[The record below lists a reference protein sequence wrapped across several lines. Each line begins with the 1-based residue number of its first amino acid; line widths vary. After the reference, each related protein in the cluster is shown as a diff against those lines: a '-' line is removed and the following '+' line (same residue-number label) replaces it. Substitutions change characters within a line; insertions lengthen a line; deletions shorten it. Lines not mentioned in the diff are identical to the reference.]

1 MLFGD
6 NTRLRR
12 VHGFDESELRS
23 MRIFLQGS
31 VRTWCRD
38 RKNQSFRASDL
49 LGGANVNWQ
58 GTPLQPLFDHY
69 FERGHGDETYAIRQ
83 AGIAAGYLLKQ
94 VLARSNRRYRTE
106 KGYTRMYRWI
116 D

>member
-1 MLFGD
+1 MLVGD

-12 VHGFDESELRS
+12 VHGFDESVLQPIRVY
-23 MRIFLQGS
+23 LQGA

-38 RKNQSFRASDL
+38 RKYQPFRASDL
-49 LGGANVNWQ
+49 LGGANFNWQ
-58 GTPLQPLFDHY
+58 GTSLQPLY
-69 FERGHGDETYAIRQ
+69 EYYLERSHGNEVYAIRQ

-94 VLARSNRRYRTE
+94 VLSRANRRYRTE
-106 KGYTRMYRWI
+106 KGYTRTYRWI